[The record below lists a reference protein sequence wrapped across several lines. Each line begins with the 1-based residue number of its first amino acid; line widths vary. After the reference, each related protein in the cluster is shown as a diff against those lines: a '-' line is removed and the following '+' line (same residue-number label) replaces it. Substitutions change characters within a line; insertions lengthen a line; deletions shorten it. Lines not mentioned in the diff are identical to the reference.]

1 MVGDDSDNYS
11 TNSAV
16 QFSLGIKPTVGFRY
30 YSSTKLIDNIY
41 DQSLLRLVFRF
52 RHLDFRY

>member
-11 TNSAV
+11 TTSTV

-30 YSSTKLIDNIY
+30 Y
-41 DQSLLRLVFRF
+41 F
-52 RHLDFRY
+52 